1 MEILSINEF
10 VWTGILALG
19 GFLMYK
25 IFSPFFLDP
34 IKELRQWKGKIAEA
48 LILHGPT
55 FGHLAKEEDN
65 KIARERFR
73 ELRGE
78 GDRIISQIPIYGFL
92 SIFRVLPDR
101 KILKK
106 AMESLNGLSNCGTDE
121 LSGTHSTRYKE
132 KLRSALQLGNY

>member
-1 MEILSINEF
+1 MEILSINKF

-106 AMESLNGLSNCGTDE
+106 A
-121 LSGTHSTRYKE
+121 
-132 KLRSALQLGNY
+132 NYINHVKRIKNHY